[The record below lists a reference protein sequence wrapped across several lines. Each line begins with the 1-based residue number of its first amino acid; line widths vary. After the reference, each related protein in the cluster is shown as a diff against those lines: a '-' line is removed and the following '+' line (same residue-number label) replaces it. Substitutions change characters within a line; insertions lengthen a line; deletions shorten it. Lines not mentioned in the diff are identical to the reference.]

1 MQVFKKI
8 EICYITHKTKELSRG
23 GIDIID
29 NEKQEMNEEEM
40 EQVSGGRKYIVYD
53 ENGKEVRRTLSEA
66 DVSFQIRLRV
76 KYGRF

>member
-1 MQVFKKI
+1 
-8 EICYITHKTKELSRG
+8 
-23 GIDIID
+23 
-29 NEKQEMNEEEM
+29 MNEEEM